1 MNAPLAYARGSSVS
15 CFTMLNDLFFGFSKA
30 LYSTWIFYKPDHLLF
45 DCGEGAATALGNGG
59 YGIEKV
65 LLTHGHMDHI
75 SGLPVLLGSR
85 AAGMGDPQKPLQ
97 IYFPRGDKFVL
108 QMQEYISKS
117 FRNLPFSLEWIA
129 LDEGDQIPLRGKRH
143 LETFRTEHIRN
154 QLTLGYRLVETRHRI
169 KSTFAHLSQ
178 DDIAK
183 IARQDG
189 KEAVAALSENYSAKV
204 LIVGGDGLPLNA
216 SDISNAEILFHEA
229 TLIDSIERAGQMH
242 STLDEAVQ
250 TAATAHVQ
258 ALVLYHISGRYRA
271 AEIKKA
277 VIAAQKKHNAAFP
290 IWMLHHNRLLNI
302 TKYGYQTQIK
312 K

>member
-1 MNAPLAYARGSSVS
+1 
-15 CFTMLNDLFFGFSKA
+15 MLNDLFIGFSKA

-75 SGLPVLLGSR
+75 AGLPVLLGSR

-97 IYFPRGDKFVL
+97 IYYPRGDRYVL
-108 QMQEYISKS
+108 QMQEYISQS
-117 FRNLPFSLEWIA
+117 FRNLPFALEWIA
-129 LDEGDQIPLRGKRH
+129 LEEGDQIPLRGNRY
-143 LETFRTEHIRN
+143 LETFRTRHIKN
-154 QLTLGYRLVETRHRI
+154 QLTLGYRLLEKRRRL

-178 DDIAK
+178 DDISK

-204 LIVGGDGLPLNA
+204 LLVGGDGLPLDA
-216 SDISNAEILFHEA
+216 DDISEAEILFHEA
-229 TLIDSIERAGQMH
+229 TLIGAEERSGQMH

-250 TAATAHVQ
+250 IAAAANVKS
-258 ALVLYHISGRYRA
+258 LVLYHISGRYRA
-271 AEIKKA
+271 AEIKNA
-277 VIAAQKKHNAAFP
+277 VLAAQEKYDVTFA
-290 IWMLHHNRLLNI
+290 IGILHHNRFNQI
-302 TKYGYQTQIK
+302 T
-312 K
+312 